1 MLLSIVRTNIL
12 KRNGFIKTYLTS
24 VSQTLLVKPDVVG
37 VAVLLAE
44 VCEGIFTARGLVVG
58 VAVGFDE
65 RDRLPHIF
73 CPRDRSDVRLGII
86 VLSRLSLAVQG
97 ENAFYS

>member
-1 MLLSIVRTNIL
+1 M
-12 KRNGFIKTYLTS
+12 
-24 VSQTLLVKPDVVG
+24 
-37 VAVLLAE
+37 
-44 VCEGIFTARGLVVG
+44 G